1 MPIKKS
7 FAVLAIAAAVTTMIS
22 ADAKKTKSE
31 YMKLYEDEGDLEVI
45 VDAFSICY

>member
-1 MPIKKS
+1 MQIKKS
-7 FAVLAIAAAVTTMIS
+7 FAVLAIAAVTTMIS

-45 VDAFSICY
+45 VGAFSICY